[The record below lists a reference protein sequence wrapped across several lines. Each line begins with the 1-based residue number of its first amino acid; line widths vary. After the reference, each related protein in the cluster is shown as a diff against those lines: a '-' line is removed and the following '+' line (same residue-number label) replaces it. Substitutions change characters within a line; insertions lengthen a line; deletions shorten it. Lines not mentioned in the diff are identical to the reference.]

1 MISVKLT
8 VDFDEMA
15 KKMTDI
21 QKSQIPFAAMLT
33 VNDLAKNIAM
43 SVVRDSMSESF
54 DKGATRW
61 SKAASLYTTTKS
73 KSNLRAQVY
82 LKGNR
87 GYLPKLMEGGVVTP
101 LEGMKSLIQP
111 ITKNYKINKF
121 GNVPRNTLKKL
132 SANKKKYFYGRPGN
146 KKSNTF
152 GLYQRP
158 KNKGDKF
165 KLLIKVETS
174 ARGQRAFWSPEKD
187 AEAYVK
193 RRFTMTFNKFFKKA
207 MSTAR

>member
-8 VDFDEMA
+8 VDFDDIA
-15 KKMTDI
+15 KKMTEI

-33 VNDLAKNIAM
+33 INDLAKNVAM
-43 SVVRDSMSESF
+43 GVVRDSMKDSF

-61 SKAASLYTTTKS
+61 STGASLYTTS
-73 KSNLRAQVY
+73 KKNNLRAQVY

-87 GYLPKLMEGGVVTP
+87 DYLPKLMEGGVVTP
-101 LEGMKSLIQP
+101 LEGMRSLIQP
-111 ITKNYKINKF
+111 ITKNYKINKY
-121 GNVPRNTLKKL
+121 GNVPKNTLKRL
-132 SANKKKYFYGRPGN
+132 SSNKKRYFYGRPGN

-152 GLYQRP
+152 GLYERP
-158 KNKGDKF
+158 RKKGDKF
-165 KLLIKVETS
+165 KLLIKVEAS
-174 ARGQRAFWSPEKD
+174 ARGQKAFWTPQKE

>member
-8 VDFDEMA
+8 VDFDDIA
-15 KKMTDI
+15 KNMTEI

-33 VNDLAKNIAM
+33 INELAKNVAM
-43 SVVRDSMSESF
+43 GVVRDSMKDSF

-61 SKAASLYTTTKS
+61 STGASLYTTS
-73 KSNLRAQVY
+73 KKNNLRAQVY

-87 GYLPKLMEGGVVTP
+87 GYLPKLMDGGVVTP
-101 LEGMKSLIQP
+101 LEGMRSLIQP
-111 ITKNYKINKF
+111 ITKNYK
-121 GNVPRNTLKKL
+121 KKR
-132 SANKKKYFYGRPGN
+132 YFYGRPGN

-152 GLYQRP
+152 GLYERP
-158 KNKGDKF
+158 RKKGDKF
-165 KLLIKVETS
+165 KLLIKVEAS
-174 ARGQRAFWSPEKD
+174 ARGQRAFWTPQKE